1 MIRMKNTLLAGMAAL
16 AAISLAPAAQAIPQ
30 LRLSDGF
37 TTITVTDGGVG
48 DINGSAGVIVF
59 QGAIG
64 VFNINVTTGVT
75 KPVLGSPTEPVLDLN
90 SIAVNGTGPGTLTI
104 SFSETDFVST
114 GPSVNFLTSV
124 GGVTAGSVV
133 FDYFA
138 SASNANFATDL
149 LVSTTGSL
157 VGPFV
162 DTDLGAEALTGLYSL
177 TTVATI
183 THTAAA
189 QNSSFNANFETVT
202 ETIEIP
208 EAPLAPSLI
217 AGVLLL
223 AARTI
228 RRRKA

>member
-48 DINGSAGVIVF
+48 DINASAGVIVF

-64 VFNINVTTGVT
+64 VFNISVTTGVT
-75 KPVLGSPTEPVLDLN
+75 KPVLGTPTEPVLDLN

-114 GPSVNFLTSV
+114 GSSVNFLTSV

-149 LVSTTGSL
+149 LVSSTGSL

-162 DTDLGAEALTGLYSL
+162 DSDLGSESLTGLYSL

-183 THTAAA
+183 VHTANG

-228 RRRKA
+228 RRRRA

>member
-16 AAISLAPAAQAIPQ
+16 VAISVAPAAQAIPQ

-48 DINGSAGVIVF
+48 DIDANVGAIVF
-59 QGAIG
+59 QGSIG
-64 VFNINVTTGVT
+64 VFNISVTTGIT
-75 KPVLGSPTEPVLDLN
+75 KPILGSPTEPVLDLN

-104 SFSETDFVST
+104 SFSETDFVSA
-114 GPSVNFLTSV
+114 GPSVNFLTAV

-133 FDYFA
+133 FDYYA

-149 LVSTTGSL
+149 LVDTTGLLS
-157 VGPFV
+157 GPFV
-162 DTDLGAEALTGLYSL
+162 DTALASEALTGLYSM

-183 THTAAA
+183 IHTANG
-189 QNSSFNANFETVT
+189 QNSSFNANFETVSD
-202 ETIEIP
+202 TIEIP

-217 AGVLLL
+217 AGALLL